1 MATHTSILAWKILW
15 TEEPGGLQ
23 AMGLERVGVTEH
35 ACMFTLR
42 CGYRDVDTDMDS
54 NIKHYFNDPDKGK
67 TIWGELK
74 LIQMQFCKNKSQ
86 AFDIQWRCSFG
97 VLNNLL
103 L

>member
-15 TEEPGGLQ
+15 TEEPSGLQ
-23 AMGLERVGVTEH
+23 SMGLERVGVTEH

-54 NIKHYFNDPDKGK
+54 TSNIILMIPIREK

-74 LIQMQFCKNKSQ
+74 LIQM
-86 AFDIQWRCSFG
+86 
-97 VLNNLL
+97 
-103 L
+103 

>member
-74 LIQMQFCKNKSQ
+74 LTQM
-86 AFDIQWRCSFG
+86 
-97 VLNNLL
+97 
-103 L
+103 